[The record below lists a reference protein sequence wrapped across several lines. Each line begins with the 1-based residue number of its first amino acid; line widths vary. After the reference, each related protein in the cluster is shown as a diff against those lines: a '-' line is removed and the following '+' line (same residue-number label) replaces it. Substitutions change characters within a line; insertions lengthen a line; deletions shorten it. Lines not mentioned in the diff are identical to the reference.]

1 MNQNEPIYKSADPD
15 TVEDL
20 TMAICKAIEEECIP
34 NETSAADIL
43 SALFTTTSRFMR
55 SMRKGQTILE
65 QSHNAKEVSRVL
77 TDMLFEFGS
86 VIH

>member
-1 MNQNEPIYKSADPD
+1 MSQQEPIYTPADAD
-15 TVEDL
+15 TVENL
-20 TMAICKAIEEECIP
+20 TLTICRAIEEECIP
-34 NETSAADIL
+34 GETSAADIL

-55 SMRKGQTILE
+55 SMRKGQTLME

-77 TDMLFEFGS
+77 QNMLMEFGS

>member
-1 MNQNEPIYKSADPD
+1 MTDDQLYAVADPD

-20 TMAICKAIEEECIP
+20 TLAICQAIEDESIP
-34 NETSAADIL
+34 NQTSAADIL

-55 SMRKGQTILE
+55 SMRKGQNILE
-65 QSHNAKEVSRVL
+65 QSHNSKEVSRVL
-77 TDMLFEFGS
+77 TSMLMEFGS